1 MAGRAGWRAES
12 LPRSLREQGGTP
24 GAPGRLFLAGGGD
37 GAAGRA
43 TEAEV
48 ATASSGSARRCP
60 RGPARWGR
68 GRRRESAAGG
78 KGRRARSCGGGCAL
92 PGGQAL
98 QCSPGFA
105 DGLPRSRS
113 GSSSAPA
120 AGTTS
125 GACLHRG
132 TKVDRGRCRRRR
144 AALQGRPELLPGAQR
159 SRVQLPP
166 FRGQLPQVTHR
177 GLQRTAVPWRWSPGV
192 VGVNRGTLRSSSAAR
207 GRRRSPAPSSLLAIS
222 ARFASAAMGRAVRAE
237 ALQTRQGLELPEPLR
252 EPHFRVSRS
261 LLHIP
266 PLGLPPRPSGAEFG
280 SVSTEAH
287 THRRASWLCSGTG
300 SGARLA
306 QSIASGDLQDLVA
319 SALSADTIPSHG
331 CPRDRRVGSSRPY
344 TRPGWHISLLKW
356 LGGRPRKSLE
366 LSAQSRKISLGYS
379 DS

>member
-1 MAGRAGWRAES
+1 MQPDPPPIGSRPVAGRAGWRAES

-78 KGRRARSCGGGCAL
+78 KGRRARSCGGGCAH

-105 DGLPRSRS
+105 DGLSRSRS
-113 GSSSAPA
+113 GSSSSPA

-132 TKVDRGRCRRRR
+132 TKVDRGRCRRRW
-144 AALQGRPELLPGAQR
+144 AALQGRPELLP
-159 SRVQLPP
+159 V
-166 FRGQLPQVTHR
+166 
-177 GLQRTAVPWRWSPGV
+177 
-192 VGVNRGTLRSSSAAR
+192 SSSPPLSWPAFPGHPPRPPADCSPLALEPR
-207 GRRRSPAPSSLLAIS
+207 GGGREPGGGHCGLAVRPGAGGGPLRLHPRSQSRLG
-222 ARFASAAMGRAVRAE
+222 FASAAMGSAVRAE
-237 ALQTRQGLELPEPLR
+237 ALQTRQGLELPEPLW
-252 EPHFRVSRS
+252 EPHFRVSSS
-261 LLHIP
+261 LLHIS

-287 THRRASWLCSGTG
+287 THRRASWLCPGTG

-306 QSIASGDLQDLVA
+306 QSIA
-319 SALSADTIPSHG
+319 
-331 CPRDRRVGSSRPY
+331 
-344 TRPGWHISLLKW
+344 
-356 LGGRPRKSLE
+356 
-366 LSAQSRKISLGYS
+366 
-379 DS
+379 